1 MNSAKKSDVY
11 PLLGIAISVFVIV
24 FGLITAAKDN
34 RSCCIFLAGVFTVFL
49 FTGFHRSCI
58 GVILPAFAVAA
69 IFGLITYLSGR
80 GFDKA
85 LSIGLRFIAIGIAM
99 IPGMSIRPVDL
110 TRNLNELRVPR
121 GITLGMLIALNF
133 TPLLGAEIK
142 QIREAMKTRGAGS
155 VINFKI
161 LYRAFLIPLIMRL
174 VNISDTLALSVETR
188 GFTLDG
194 KDISVYKRVSPHIK
208 DGVVAALI
216 AVCAAGALTV

>member
-1 MNSAKKSDVY
+1 MNDTKKSAVY
-11 PLLGIAISVFVIV
+11 PLLGIIVSVFVLI

-34 RSCCIFLAGVFTVFL
+34 RSCCTFLAGVFTVFL
-49 FTGFHRSCI
+49 IMGFHNAC
-58 GVILPAFAVAA
+58 VKVFLPAVAIAAV
-69 IFGLITYLSGR
+69 FGLITYLSGR

-85 LSIGLRFIAIGIAM
+85 LSIGLRFIAIGIAV
-99 IPGMSIRPVDL
+99 IPGMCIRPVDL
-110 TRNLNELRVPR
+110 TRNLNELKVPR

-161 LYRAFLIPLIMRL
+161 LYRAFLIPLVMRL

-194 KDISVYKRVSPHIK
+194 KDVSVYKKVSPHIK
-208 DGVVAALI
+208 DGIIAALI
-216 AVCAAGALTV
+216 AACAAGALTV